1 MLGVTID
8 NKLNYKSYIS
18 ELRKKKKLAKIAL
31 KLSKRFQEMISF

>member
-18 ELRKKKKLAKIAL
+18 ELRKKKLAKIAL